1 MSRIEQLKNS
11 DQLAFNEVF
20 EDYHAMVYNY
30 ILKRT
35 SSKYYAEEVTQLIFI
50 KLWKY
55 RKRLS
60 SEVSLDFQLL
70 RITKTTLI
78 DYLRK
83 AENNKKPHAI
93 AAANQE
99 PYHGHN
105 EVINTIELKETHTKL
120 EKLVNS
126 LPPVRKQVFE
136 MSRYNNLSHREI
148 SEKLSIAPK
157 TVENHINLALKFLR
171 TYFV

>member
-1 MSRIEQLKNS
+1 M
-11 DQLAFNEVF
+11 AFNDVF
-20 EDYHAMVYNY
+20 RDYHAMVYNY

-50 KLWKY
+50 KLWRY
-55 RKRLS
+55 RGKLS
-60 SEVSLDFQLL
+60 SDVSLDFQLL

-83 AENNKKPHAI
+83 SEITNKPTALVVG
-93 AAANQE
+93 E
-99 PYHGHN
+99 LPPEEHN
-105 EVINTIELKETHTKL
+105 DIMNAIELKETHNKL
-120 EKLVNS
+120 EKLVNC
-126 LPPVRKQVFE
+126 LPPMRKQVFE
-136 MSRYNNLSHREI
+136 MSRFNNLSHREI

-171 TYFV
+171 TFFN